1 MSMIDYIREQ
11 YAREHKLIH
20 AANIIKKYEDPRK
33 NSTQQNALDLII
45 PQYYE
50 YLRCN
55 NTLRGW
61 DRTDILRRVDYVNQY
76 YNFIRDQGFDNVFSA
91 QGKFRPSILE
101 EFIYLLFRDYINYL
115 REKYNVGSDKIDCG
129 QFKAYTNLFFKA
141 KDFQEFVVAPKIGI
155 NVKDQDFAIYSE
167 FELSIRGDREESI
180 MVPVIA
186 VEAKT
191 FIDKTMLDSIIAT
204 AEKLKNGNPY
214 TRFIAIAE
222 HYDVG
227 KEVDPA
233 YSRIDQIYILRKGR
247 RRDEWRDI
255 DANVV
260 YRMFEDAKIHIERPW
275 SDIEARLFNEGV
287 IL

>member
-1 MSMIDYIREQ
+1 MSMIDYIKEL
-11 YAREHKLIH
+11 YAREHKLVH
-20 AANIIKKYEDPRK
+20 AANIIKKYEGTKK
-33 NSTQQNALDLII
+33 NCIQQNALDLII

-50 YLRCN
+50 YMRFN

-76 YNFIRDQGFDNVFSA
+76 YNFIHDRGFDNVFSA

-115 REKYNVGSDKIDCG
+115 RKKYNVSSDKIDCG
-129 QFKAYTNLFFKA
+129 QVKAYTNLFFKA
-141 KDFQEFVVAPKIGI
+141 RDFREFVVAPKIGI

-167 FELSIRGDREESI
+167 FGLSIRGDREESI

-204 AEKLKNGNPY
+204 AEKIKNGNPY
-214 TRFIAIAE
+214 TLFIAIAE

-227 KEVDPA
+227 REVDPA

-260 YRMFEDAKIHIERPW
+260 YRMFEDIKAHIERPW
-275 SDIEARLFNEGV
+275 SDIENRLFNEGV